1 MTFHLLFPVLPVLPV
16 VANIHAIAYRSK
28 LTNQQTPTGKKPI
41 NDASDV
47 SINYYWFASL
57 CSSRF
62 RHDAALQIAIAGSG
76 SARLSRAA
84 RHVDAADGRVEGK
97 RPTARHR
104 RTVGEDE
111 SFAG

>member
-1 MTFHLLFPVLPVLPV
+1 MVGGRSGEVLQPTTSHQPPTTTK
-16 VANIHAIAYRSK
+16 RS
-28 LTNQQTPTGKKPI
+28 I
-41 NDASDV
+41 NYASNG

-62 RHDAALQIAIAGSG
+62 RHDAALQIAIASSG
-76 SARLSRAA
+76 SARLARAA
-84 RHVDAADGRVEGK
+84 RHVDAADGRVE
-97 RPTARHR
+97 RQTPARHR